1 MAKSIRASAA
11 ALGSR
16 GGRAGVGVSKRRGD
30 SEFYRR
36 LVARRKDRQAAS
48 TGMRHRHLNHQDYT
62 LAAIDDIISNGQRT
76 AWERLRLAL
85 LQEADIREKI
95 LRVCN
100 ARIHEPSAQ
109 RHHFW
114 RHYVQVAQAAP

>member
-11 ALGSR
+11 ALGSK
-16 GGRAGVGVSKRRGD
+16 GGRSGVGAAKRRGD

-36 LVARRKDRQAAS
+36 LVARRKDRLAA
-48 TGMRHRHLNHQDYT
+48 GMRHRHLDHQDYT
-62 LAAIDDIISNGQRT
+62 LAAIDDLIGNGQRSD
-76 AWERLRLAL
+76 WERLRLVL
-85 LQEADIREKI
+85 LEDESIGEKI

-100 ARIHEPSAQ
+100 ARLNEPSAQ

-114 RHYVQVAQAAP
+114 RHYVQAARAAR